1 MSKFSSVFGGGGGG
15 TGGGPENV
23 NCTGR
28 APKTQT
34 RLPTL
39 LGCEK
44 KTQKMYHFSC
54 SFFFFAHPV
63 LEELELLLRSKRRTT
78 TVYYPG
84 FRLSIFLKG
93 PQMLAS
99 EFRQLNKVCFGLHL
113 VPWWVEYSV
122 YFDDKKIFDCPVPEG
137 GGSQSV
143 STSLDS
149 RHLLPHQ

>member
-1 MSKFSSVFGGGGGG
+1 
-15 TGGGPENV
+15 
-23 NCTGR
+23 
-28 APKTQT
+28 
-34 RLPTL
+34 
-39 LGCEK
+39 
-44 KTQKMYHFSC
+44 
-54 SFFFFAHPV
+54 
-63 LEELELLLRSKRRTT
+63 
-78 TVYYPG
+78 
-84 FRLSIFLKG
+84 
-93 PQMLAS
+93 MLAS